1 MTADRYLFTLGV
13 SLVIAPILSGA
24 RSDIGPVLFPAH
36 AAAQTAAEMLSAQ
49 IRAQG
54 YRCDA
59 PPSAVRDTERSKPD
73 EAVWVLKCTNAT
85 YRMTLIPD
93 MASKIEQLE

>member
-13 SLVIAPILSGA
+13 SLVIAPIPSGA

-59 PPSAVRDTERSKPD
+59 PPSAVRDPALEAGRSSVGSEMYECHLPD
-73 EAVWVLKCTNAT
+73 DAHSRYGVEDRAT
-85 YRMTLIPD
+85 
-93 MASKIEQLE
+93 